1 MTDIIVIAPKGH
13 MGRLIIQAAYE
24 HDDINVV
31 GAVGTP
37 GRNYIGKDAGI
48 VAGLGEEIGAKVHD
62 NLADI
67 IDKCDV
73 VVDFSTV
80 ETSMKVLEVCLAAG
94 KAYICGTTGFD
105 AADTEKLLKAGE
117 LIPMMKAANT
127 SFVVNVMKKLLG
139 QAAQVL
145 GDRCRI
151 EIVEMHSEG
160 KLDAP
165 SGTAIELA
173 EEMAAAAATA
183 AAGDEASGNEA
194 GEPGTDACN
203 TMAGAMVENPTT
215 TAIPIH
221 SIRAGNTP
229 STHRVIFGCMGEK
242 LEISHDA
249 YDWRCYAEGACA
261 AALYMTNRPPG
272 LYSMEDVIQL

>member
-13 MGRLIIQAAYE
+13 MGGLIIQVAHE
-24 HDDINVV
+24 HDDINIV
-31 GAVGTP
+31 GAIGTP
-37 GRNYIGKDAGI
+37 GRNYIGKDVGI
-48 VAGLGEEIGAKVHD
+48 VSGLGEEIDVKVHD
-62 NLADI
+62 TLEDI
-67 IDKCDV
+67 IDRCDV

-80 ETSMKVLEVCLAAG
+80 EASMHNLEVCLAAG
-94 KAYICGTTGFD
+94 KAFICGTTGFD

-117 LIPMMKAANT
+117 SIPMMKAANT

-139 QAAQVL
+139 QAAQML

-151 EIVEMHSEG
+151 EIIEMHSEG

-173 EEMAAAAATA
+173 EEMGAPSAHKTPAAR
-183 AAGDEASGNEA
+183 
-194 GEPGTDACN
+194 P
-203 TMAGAMVENPTT
+203 
-215 TAIPIH
+215 IPIH

-229 STHRVIFGCMGEK
+229 STHHVIFGCMGEK

-261 AALYMTNRPPG
+261 AAVYMTDQPPG
-272 LYSMEDVIQL
+272 LYSMEDVIKL